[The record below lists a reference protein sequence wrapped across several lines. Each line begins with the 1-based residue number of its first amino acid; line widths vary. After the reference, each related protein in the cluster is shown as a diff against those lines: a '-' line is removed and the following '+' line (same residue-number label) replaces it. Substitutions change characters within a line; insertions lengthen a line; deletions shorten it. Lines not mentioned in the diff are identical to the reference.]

1 MKENFDWLSK
11 ETSLWEAGYKFI
23 AGVDE
28 AGRGPLAGP
37 VVAAA
42 VILKRGENYRG
53 IDDSKK
59 LSALQ
64 REKAF
69 ELIMNKSLAVAISAS
84 SVTVI
89 DRINILWATMRAME
103 RAVERL
109 KIKADYVLID
119 GNRIPKGIAIQAES
133 IIGGDACCRSIAAAS
148 IVAKVVRDRLMCS
161 LDKFYPQYG
170 FAEHKGYSTK
180 GHILAINTHGPTAHH
195 RFSFA
200 PVRQTSLGLNN
211 D

>member
-11 ETSLWEAGYKFI
+11 ETSLWEAGYKYV

-42 VILKRGENYRG
+42 VILKRGEDYRG
-53 IDDSKK
+53 IEDSKK
-59 LSALQ
+59 LTALQ

-69 ELIMNKSLAVAISAS
+69 ELIMNNSLAVTISAS
-84 SVTVI
+84 SVSVI
-89 DRINILWATMRAME
+89 DRINILWATMLAMK

-109 KIKADYVLID
+109 KVKADYMLID
-119 GNRIPKGIAIQAES
+119 GNRIPKGIIIPAES
-133 IIGGDACCRSIAAAS
+133 IIGGDATCRSIAAAS
-148 IVAKVVRDRLMCS
+148 IVAKVVRDRLMVN
-161 LDKFYPQYG
+161 LDKFYPLYG
-170 FAEHKGYSTK
+170 FAGHKGYSTQK
-180 GHILAINTHGPTAHH
+180 HILAINTHGPTSHH

-200 PVRQTSLGLNN
+200 PVRQSSLRFDNE
-211 D
+211 